1 MLTTIPNATF
11 HEIVSATIA
20 FEEADHL
27 DNESEKRKTA
37 PTGFS
42 SGSNQCQRFVFQ
54 PVYHPPYHPPQQQ
67 SQQQSYA
74 QPAVTSANP

>member
-11 HEIVSATIA
+11 HEIVSATIS
-20 FEEADHL
+20 FEEAYRL

-42 SGSNQCQRFVFQ
+42 GGSNQRRRFMFQ
-54 PVYHPPYHPPQQQ
+54 PVYRPPYRPPQQQ
-67 SQQQSYA
+67 GQQQY
-74 QPAVTSANP
+74 TSDLL